1 MIKLLMK
8 LCKFNFGEFEEQ
20 EFRKF
25 FRLGFIYFMVV
36 WIYWIIRPLKDAVFV
51 QFVDKVDIP
60 WAKTVSLLLMVPF
73 VAVYTRMVSM
83 YPREK
88 LTKMIPVFYGC
99 ALLVFA
105 VLIHLVESGT
115 YTEQIG
121 KWIIGYT
128 WYFFVESWASVV
140 FAMFWAICTDV
151 TDPKTAK
158 RGFPLIYFVGQV
170 AGIIA
175 PYGIAGLPEKLGLQT
190 DLFPLIIAGLSAFAM
205 VSVTKYFFKVT
216 PNELLVAFEGEEEKK
231 RAAKSKDAKGKKP
244 GFTEGIKLLFSH
256 KYLLSIFSVILM
268 FELITTIFDY
278 NFKMKASEM
287 YTGVRLS
294 GYLGFYGSIVN
305 TVTVAFLLLGV
316 NNVTKVLGVG
326 TALVCLPVL
335 LGGALFGF
343 LAMDS
348 LEFLLWLM
356 VSAKALNY
364 ALNNPTLKQLYIPT
378 SESARFKAQAWIEAF
393 GGRIA
398 KETGSI
404 FNMTLKPLQTAFGEV
419 AGKAHYLTLTGV
431 IGYPLI
437 AVWIVLGVYLG
448 KTWKKAVDEKRVV
461 C

>member
-1 MIKLLMK
+1 
-8 LCKFNFGEFEEQ
+8 
-20 EFRKF
+20 
-25 FRLGFIYFMVV
+25 
-36 WIYWIIRPLKDAVFV
+36 LKDAVFI

-73 VAVYTRMVSM
+73 VGVYTKMVSSF
-83 YPREK
+83 PREK
-88 LTKMIPVFYGC
+88 VTKVIPTFYGC

-105 VLIHLVESGT
+105 VLIHLGESGDGLG
-115 YTEQIG
+115 QIG
-121 KWIIGYT
+121 KWIVGYT

-140 FAMFWAICTDV
+140 FALFWAICTDV

-175 PYGIAGLPEKLGLQT
+175 PYGIAGLPERLGLQT
-190 DLFPLIIAGLSAFAM
+190 DLIPLIIAGISAFVM
-205 VSVTKYFFKVT
+205 VSVTRYFFKVT
-216 PNELLVAFEGEEEKK
+216 PKELLIAFESEEERKK
-231 RAAKSKDAKGKKP
+231 AAKAKEMEGKKP
-244 GFTEGIKLLFSH
+244 GFTEGIRLLFSH

-278 NFKMKASEM
+278 NFKMKAGEIYS
-287 YTGVRLS
+287 GVELS
-294 GYLGFYGSIVN
+294 SYLGYYGSIVN

-316 NNVTKVLGVG
+316 NGVAKKLGIGV
-326 TALVCLPVL
+326 ALVCLPVL

-348 LEFLLWLM
+348 LNFLLCLM

-398 KETGSI
+398 KEAGSI
-404 FNMTLKPLQTAFGEV
+404 FNMSLKPLQAAFGEV

-431 IGYPLI
+431 VGYPLI
-437 AVWIVLGVYLG
+437 AIWVVLSIYLG